1 MGRYVLGFQEIDQT
15 QVAVVGGKGATLG
28 ALSRI
33 EGIRVPAGFC
43 VTTDAFR
50 RVIAE
55 VPAIDDA
62 IDELSRAALD
72 DHDAIRTQSAKI
84 RRTIEGIVIP
94 GDVSAAIGRAL

>member
-1 MGRYVLGFQEIDQT
+1 
-15 QVAVVGGKGATLG
+15 
-28 ALSRI
+28 
-33 EGIRVPAGFC
+33 

-62 IDELSRAALD
+62 IDELSRAAPG

-84 RRTIEGIVIP
+84 RRTI
-94 GDVSAAIGRAL
+94 